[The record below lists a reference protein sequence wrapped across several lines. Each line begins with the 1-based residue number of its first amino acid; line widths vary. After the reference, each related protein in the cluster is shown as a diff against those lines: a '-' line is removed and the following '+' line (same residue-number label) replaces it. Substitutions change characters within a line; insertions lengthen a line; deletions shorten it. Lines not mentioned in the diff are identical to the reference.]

1 MPGRCQESL
10 IVYQCGVMS
19 RLGVIMFDV
28 THTRGHWGVSSH
40 SRVPPSLWSPDT
52 RHCPLMADV
61 TLTRNLKANQS

>member
-1 MPGRCQESL
+1 MPTRCQESL

-28 THTRGHWGVSSH
+28 THTRGQWGVSSH

-52 RHCPLMADV
+52 RPCPLLMSDV
-61 TLTRNLKANQS
+61 TLNLKANQS

>member
-40 SRVPPSLWSPDT
+40 SRVPPSLWSPDI
-52 RHCPLMADV
+52 RHSPLMSEV
-61 TLTRNLKANQS
+61 TLTWNLKANQS